1 MIGGLTALVTLGA
14 FALEHY
20 NGASLDQARN
30 AAFTVLVFSELFRSF
45 GARSEVHPIWQLGL
59 FTNLRLLAVVL
70 VSFIVQLLIH
80 HVPAMQAMFGIAPI
94 SIGQCLAWI
103 ALGTIPL
110 ILLETRKL
118 LRNPRETATRTPV
131 PRAEGRQ

>member
-1 MIGGLTALVTLGA
+1 M
-14 FALEHY
+14 
-20 NGASLDQARN
+20 
-30 AAFTVLVFSELFRSF
+30 
-45 GARSEVHPIWQLGL
+45 
-59 FTNLRLLAVVL
+59 LAVVL

-110 ILLETRKL
+110 ILLEARKL

-131 PRAEGRQ
+131 PRAEGR